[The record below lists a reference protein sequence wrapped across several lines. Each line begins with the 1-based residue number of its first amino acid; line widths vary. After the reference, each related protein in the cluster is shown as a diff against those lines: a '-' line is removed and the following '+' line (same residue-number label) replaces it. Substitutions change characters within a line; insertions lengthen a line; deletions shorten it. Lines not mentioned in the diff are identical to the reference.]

1 MWLERLGVAEEADSK
16 VDALSHGNQQRVQLA
31 AALVHGPE
39 LLILDEPLAGLDPT
53 GIDAIAE
60 VLAEQARSGCCVLFS
75 SHQLDQVED
84 LCESVT
90 IIDHGRLVVT
100 GKVDDLATSGPR
112 RLVVR
117 VEGDREASWAHA
129 IAGVTVS
136 EVDGGAARLVLEP
149 SVDSDSVLKSA
160 MGAGRVD
167 GIRLRTPQAFRGL
180 PGGTGVKVALIA
192 VVAVMVASV
201 RLWLRR
207 RARGPRRAC
216 PGVARGSVLFSGDV
230 ALVAAREIR
239 ERLRGRIF
247 RVGTVV
253 ILAAVAAAIVIP
265 VLTRTKAQPQQVG
278 VVGSLPAPFRTAVLA
293 SAASVGTKVNL
304 VHEPSLSAA
313 RRALGSGSIDLAIVQ
328 SRELLVNKAIGA
340 NDTSTTAQLVLTLA
354 QNLGVVE
361 AMVAAKL
368 SAAQA
373 SLLTNVKPL
382 HVAEHPTRKAEGGHL
397 DDIGGGC
404 DSRVHNALAV
414 QHLDPDRRDGGEV
427 EPSGG
432 GPPRRCS
439 PVKLLAGKVLGIGL
453 VAFSQAALIVA
464 FALWS
469 RRRWV
474 RTC

>member
-1 MWLERLGVAEEADSK
+1 MR
-16 VDALSHGNQQRVQLA
+16 
-31 AALVHGPE
+31 
-39 LLILDEPLAGLDPT
+39 
-53 GIDAIAE
+53 
-60 VLAEQARSGCCVLFS
+60 
-75 SHQLDQVED
+75 
-84 LCESVT
+84 
-90 IIDHGRLVVT
+90 
-100 GKVDDLATSGPR
+100 
-112 RLVVR
+112 
-117 VEGDREASWAHA
+117 
-129 IAGVTVS
+129 
-136 EVDGGAARLVLEP
+136 
-149 SVDSDSVLKSA
+149 
-160 MGAGRVD
+160 
-167 GIRLRTPQAFRGL
+167 
-180 PGGTGVKVALIA
+180 VALIA

-207 RARGPRRAC
+207 RAQGAAKSLPRRRSGLG
-216 PGVARGSVLFSGDV
+216 PFSGDV

-313 RRALGSGSIDLAIVQ
+313 RSALGSGSIDLAIVQ
-328 SRELLVNKAIGA
+328 SRELLVNRAIGA

-382 HVAEHPTRKAEGGHL
+382 HVASIQPGKPKGATQTTSVVGVIL
-397 DDIGGGC
+397 VFIMLSQYNTWILIGVMEEKS
-404 DSRVHNALAV
+404 SRVVEVLLAAV
-414 QHLDPDRRDGGEV
+414 R
-427 EPSGG
+427 
-432 GPPRRCS
+432 

-464 FALWS
+464 FALVVASSVGSDLLKGTAPLVLASTLLWLVLGYAFYCWVYAAAGSMASRQDQVQSLAFPLSLPAIFGYVTALTAAGSGSASSLVKVLAYLPPTAPFAMPVLVGLRAVTWWEFAASVALSLVCTLGVAKLAASVYQRAILRTGQRVRLREVLS
-469 RRRWV
+469 RRAA
-474 RTC
+474 